1 MEVWENENLHS
12 KEISCML
19 ALSIKT
25 IQKLVR
31 DKQIV
36 AYRIGGRYLI
46 RESDLIDIE
55 KTFEQTIEYD
65 LLKLMQKL
73 ENEKKDH
80 QWRQQ
85 LIYSAKNTIQLKKKM
100 IMI

>member
-1 MEVWENENLHS
+1 MKYYTT

-46 RESDLIDIE
+46 KESELIDYI
-55 KTFEQTIEYD
+55 Q
-65 LLKLMQKL
+65 
-73 ENEKKDH
+73 NKK
-80 QWRQQ
+80 
-85 LIYSAKNTIQLKKKM
+85 A
-100 IMI
+100 

>member
-19 ALSIKT
+19 AISIKT

-31 DKQIV
+31 DKQMV

-46 RESDLIDIE
+46 KESDLIDC
-55 KTFEQTIEYD
+55 
-65 LLKLMQKL
+65 
-73 ENEKKDH
+73 
-80 QWRQQ
+80 
-85 LIYSAKNTIQLKKKM
+85 IQNK
-100 IMI
+100 